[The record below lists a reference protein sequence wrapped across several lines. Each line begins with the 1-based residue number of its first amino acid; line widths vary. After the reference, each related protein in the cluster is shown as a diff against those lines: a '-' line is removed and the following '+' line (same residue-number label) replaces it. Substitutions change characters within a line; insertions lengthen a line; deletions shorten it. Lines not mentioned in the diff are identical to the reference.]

1 MRIRSLLLTAVLV
14 LASSPASAGPISALY
29 VFGDSLSDNGNLS
42 AIAEAIVPG
51 PGPTIPAPPYA
62 PGRAS
67 NGPLAVEYLAQSLG
81 LAPLLPAAVGG
92 TNFAV
97 IGAATGPVPLP
108 GAPGTTADNS
118 SALLGL
124 PLPVPTGIST
134 GQLAQF
140 FAMQSGPIDPDA
152 LFVIWGG
159 PNDVFINPSE
169 ATAVQAASNIG
180 TAVDTLYAAGARRF
194 LVPNMPDLGLAPGA
208 GADALAL
215 TQLTLLFNTQLAGN
229 LATRE
234 GLPDM
239 QLTPFDAFALFNAM
253 VMNPALYGLTNI
265 DDACVQ
271 GNVLSAVRVCGL
283 DDEAGYLFWDDAH
296 PTTVGHKVLGGG
308 FAEAISPDAE
318 VPEPATLTLLGLG
331 LTGIGF
337 RRWRQRR
344 AL

>member
-1 MRIRSLLLTAVLV
+1 MRIRSLLLTGVLV

-29 VFGDSLSDNGNLS
+29 VFGDSLFDNGNLS

-51 PGPTIPAPPYA
+51 PGPTIPASPYA
-62 PGRAS
+62 SGRAS
-67 NGPLAVEYLAQSLG
+67 NGPVAAEYLAQSLG

-108 GAPGTTADNS
+108 GAPGTTADNT

-140 FAMQSGPIDPDA
+140 FATQSGPIDPDA

-159 PNDVFINPSE
+159 ANDILINPSIE
-169 ATAVQAASNIG
+169 TASSAAVNIG
-180 TAVDTLYAAGARRF
+180 TVIDALYGAGARQF
-194 LVPNMPDLGLAPGA
+194 LVPNLPDLSLAPGA
-208 GADALAL
+208 GSPVASLL
-215 TQLTLLFNTQLAGN
+215 TQSFNSELAGQ
-229 LATRE
+229 LATRA

-239 QLTPFDAFALFNAM
+239 QLTPFDTFALFNAI
-253 VMNPALYGLTNI
+253 VMNPALYGLTNV

-283 DDEAGYLFWDDAH
+283 EDEDGYLFWDDAH
-296 PTTVGHKVLGGG
+296 PTTVGHKVLGDN
-308 FAEAISPDAE
+308 FAAAISPDAE

-331 LTGIGF
+331 LAGIGS
-337 RRWRQRR
+337 RRWRQRK

>member
-51 PGPTIPAPPYA
+51 PGPTIPASPYA

-140 FAMQSGPIDPDA
+140 FAMQSGPIDADA

-159 PNDVFINPSE
+159 ANDILINPSIE
-169 ATAVQAASNIG
+169 TASSAAINIG
-180 TAVDTLYAAGARRF
+180 TVIDALYGAGARQF
-194 LVPNMPDLGLAPGA
+194 LVPNLPDVGLTPGA
-208 GADALAL
+208 DGSPAASLL
-215 TQLTLLFNTQLAGN
+215 TQSFNLELAGQ
-229 LATRE
+229 LATRA
-234 GLPDM
+234 GLPGM
-239 QLTPFDAFALFNAM
+239 QLTPFDAFALFNAI

-331 LTGIGF
+331 LTGIGS
-337 RRWRQRR
+337 RRWRRR
-344 AL
+344 QAC

>member
-14 LASSPASAGPISALY
+14 SASSPASAASISALY

-42 AIAEAIVPG
+42 AIADASVPG

-62 PGRAS
+62 QGRAS
-67 NGPLAVEYLAQSLG
+67 NGLLAVEYLAQFLG
-81 LAPLLPAAVGG
+81 LAPLLPVAVGG

-97 IGAATGPVPLP
+97 IGAATGFVPIP
-108 GAPGTTADNS
+108 GGGTADNV
-118 SALLGL
+118 AELLGL
-124 PLPVPTGIST
+124 ALPVPTGILT
-134 GQLAQF
+134 AQLPLF
-140 FAMQSGPIDPDA
+140 LSMLNGPIDPDA

-229 LATRE
+229 LAARE

-265 DDACVQ
+265 EDACVQ
-271 GNVLSAVRVCGL
+271 GNVLFAVRVCGM
-283 DDEAGYLFWDDAH
+283 DDEDGYLFWDDTH
-296 PTTVGHKVLGGG
+296 PTTVGHNVLGGG
-308 FAEAISPDAE
+308 FADAIDQQVP
-318 VPEPATLTLLGLG
+318 VPEPGTLTLAAVGLAS
-331 LTGIGF
+331 LVL
-337 RRWRQRR
+337 RRRR
-344 AL
+344 AA